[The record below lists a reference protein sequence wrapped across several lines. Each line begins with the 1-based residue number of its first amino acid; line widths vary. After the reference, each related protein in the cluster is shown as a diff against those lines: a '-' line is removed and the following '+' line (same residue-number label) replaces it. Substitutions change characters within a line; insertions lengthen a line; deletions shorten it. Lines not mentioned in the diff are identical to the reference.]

1 MTQDTPVLL
10 VTWNRP
16 ELTRKVLEAIKV
28 ARPSQLFVAGDGP
41 RHAEDKELIDEV
53 RALVDEMVDWPCTV
67 LTSFADSNLGCRLG
81 VTRAIDWFFSHVEE
95 GIILEDDCVPH
106 PDFFRFCT
114 EMLEEYRQNVS
125 VMHISGDNSM
135 QARLPRGES
144 YCFIRYPHIWGWAT
158 WSRAWA
164 KFDRNLDEFAKV
176 SAEDNLRKIFPN
188 DLERKIWVPIFS
200 KLREENLP
208 DTWDWRWS
216 ATLFVNDGLSI
227 QPGKNLVSNIGHGN
241 DSTHTRRK
249 NIRADFLVEGIYP
262 IVEPREV
269 ARNLNVEMQ
278 VIRNSQ
284 IQLIGQGLLRRAL
297 LKLTRLLGQIGRR

>member
-1 MTQDTPVLL
+1 MSPDTPVLL

-16 ELTRKVLEAIKV
+16 AITRKVLEAIRV
-28 ARPSQLFVAGDGP
+28 AEPSQLFVAGDGP
-41 RHAEDKELIDEV
+41 RHAEDERLIGEIQ
-53 RALVDEMVDWPCTV
+53 ALVKEMVDWPCV
-67 LTSFADSNLGCRLG
+67 VSTSYADANLGCRLG
-81 VTRAIDWFFSHVEE
+81 VTRAIDWFFSQVEE

-106 PDFFRFCT
+106 PDFFRFT
-114 EMLEEYRQNVS
+114 AEMLEKYRHNPT
-125 VMHISGDNSM
+125 VMHISGDNSV

-164 KFDRNLDEFAKV
+164 KFDRNLDKFAKV
-176 SAEDNLRKIFPN
+176 STEGNLREIFPN
-188 DLERKIWVPIFS
+188 DLERNIWVPILS

-216 ATLFVNDGLSI
+216 ATLFVEGGLSI
-227 QPGKNLVSNIGHGN
+227 QPGKNLVSNIGHGR

-249 NIRADFLVEGIYP
+249 NIRADFPVEGIYP
-262 IVEPREV
+262 IAELEGV
-269 ARNLNVEMQ
+269 ARNLDVEMQ

-284 IQLIGQGLLRRAL
+284 IQLIGRGLFRRAL
-297 LKLTRLLGQIGRR
+297 LKLVRHLSSIGRK